1 MTCARF
7 DRRISFLDL
16 DEQCL
21 LHLSQL
27 LELNCF
33 GTHVLHNGRERLRIR
48 IERWDDGEVYVRRLL
63 DPVRPIQY
71 HVSTLDVSV
80 AEVGE

>member
-16 DEQCL
+16 DAQCL

-27 LELNCF
+27 LELRCF
-33 GTHVLHNGRERLRIR
+33 GDHLLRNGKERLRIR
-48 IERWDDGEVYVRRLL
+48 IERWPDGEVYVRKVL
-63 DPVRPIQY
+63 DPVRPIEY
-71 HVSTLDVSV
+71 HVETSPATVRV
-80 AEVGE
+80 PV